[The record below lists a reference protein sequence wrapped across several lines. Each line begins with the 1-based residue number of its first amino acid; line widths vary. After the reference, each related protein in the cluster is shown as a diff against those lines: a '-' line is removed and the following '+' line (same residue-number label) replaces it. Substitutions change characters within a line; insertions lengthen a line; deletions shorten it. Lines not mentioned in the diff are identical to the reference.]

1 MMNNAI
7 NINHNKKRNVGV
19 VYELLLR
26 AVSAYIVEGKKAKA
40 QIALDIISKRFG
52 QDTELFKEF
61 RLFNALAK
69 TKIADPTIAAVIL
82 TETKAAT
89 RRIDASKLDKE
100 KSLLIRDINHTLNDS
115 DFYHRRIANYREL
128 ATIQLA
134 INEWTL
140 GDRSNLSQTLMVETK
155 LIELLKNNEIS
166 APANLIEQKND
177 SVDNLVIKI
186 LNEKFNKKY
195 EGKLTED
202 QRSLIRDYVIT
213 KTDGVA
219 SKEMVDRAR
228 RIKSDASVCLEMIEK
243 TETNQI
249 VQESLR
255 DVKRRVNDLDVDI
268 LNDENLSKLMTLS
281 QLVKEAKETK

>member
-1 MMNNAI
+1 MSMI

-26 AVSAYIVEGKKAKA
+26 AVSAYLVEGKKEKA
-40 QIALDIISKRFG
+40 QVTLDIISKRFG

-69 TKIADPTIAAVIL
+69 TKISDPTVAAVVL

-89 RRIDASKLDKE
+89 RRIDAAKLDKE

-134 INEWTL
+134 INEWSL

-155 LIELLKNNEIS
+155 LIDLLKNNTAD
-166 APANLIEQKND
+166 APSNLVEQKNEA
-177 SVDNLVIKI
+177 VDNLVLKI

-213 KTDGVA
+213 KTDGIA
-219 SKEMVDRAR
+219 SKEMISRAQ
-228 RIKSDASVCLEMIEK
+228 RIKSEAIVCLETIEK
-243 TETNQI
+243 TETNQVI
-249 VQESLR
+249 QESLR
-255 DVKRRVNDLDVDI
+255 DVKKRVNELNVDI
-268 LNDENLSKLMTLS
+268 LDDDSLSKLMTLS
-281 QLVKEAKETK
+281 QLVKEAKEAK

>member
-1 MMNNAI
+1 MSMI

-26 AVSAYIVEGKKAKA
+26 AVSAYLVEGKKEKA
-40 QIALDIISKRFG
+40 QVTLDIISKRFG

-69 TKIADPTIAAVIL
+69 TKITDPTVAAVVL

-134 INEWTL
+134 INEWSL

-155 LIELLKNNEIS
+155 LIELLKNNS
-166 APANLIEQKND
+166 TDAPSNLVEQKNEA
-177 SVDNLVIKI
+177 VDNLVLKI

-213 KTDGVA
+213 KTDGIA
-219 SKEMVDRAR
+219 SKEMISRAQ
-228 RIKSDASVCLEMIEK
+228 RIKSEAIVCLETIEK
-243 TETNQI
+243 TETNQVI
-249 VQESLR
+249 QESLR
-255 DVKRRVNDLDVDI
+255 DVKKRVNELNVDI
-268 LNDENLSKLMTLS
+268 LDDDSLSKLMTLS
-281 QLVKEAKETK
+281 QLVKEAKEAK